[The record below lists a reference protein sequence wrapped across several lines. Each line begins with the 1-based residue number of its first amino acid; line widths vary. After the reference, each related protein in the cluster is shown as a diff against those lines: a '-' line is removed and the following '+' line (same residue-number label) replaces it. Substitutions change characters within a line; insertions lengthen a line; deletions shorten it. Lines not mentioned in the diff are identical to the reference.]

1 MTAYRYYLVPSI
13 GKAIYYYSA
22 LKATGETQ
30 SKKWELG
37 AWASQPAKFRRK
49 TKPASLTWGWV
60 GRSNTSEVVDCF
72 PECLQL
78 KTGYISGGRTEA
90 PAFGGRVSMQIL
102 VLWLTELTK
111 LEQPASVFDT
121 VVQSG
126 EAKNPKNCP
135 KPTKKTKRGLKST
148 SLILWLKLLEG
159 RESSSINRS
168 DFSIS
173 RTDTQA
179 KRVKKHFCSS

>member
-1 MTAYRYYLVPSI
+1 MH
-13 GKAIYYYSA
+13 
-22 LKATGETQ
+22 LKPQVKRREKTR
-30 SKKWELG
+30 ELG

-90 PAFGGRVSMQIL
+90 PAFGGKVSMQIL
-102 VLWLTELTK
+102 VLWLMELTK

-126 EAKNPKNCP
+126 EAKKPPKTTQNPQ
-135 KPTKKTKRGLKST
+135 KTKRVLKST
-148 SLILWLKLLEG
+148 SFILWLKLLEG

-173 RTDTQA
+173 RTDAQA

>member
-30 SKKWELG
+30 NKKWELG

-126 EAKNPKNCP
+126 EAKKPKNCP
-135 KPTKKTKRGLKST
+135 KPTKNQKEVWNPLP
-148 SLILWLKLLEG
+148 LFCD
-159 RESSSINRS
+159 SS
-168 DFSIS
+168 
-173 RTDTQA
+173 
-179 KRVKKHFCSS
+179 C